1 MEFEKYHALG
11 NDYLVLPH
19 DQIEGNLSEEEIRLI
34 CHRNFGL
41 GSDRFFSVP
50 FPLRRHSLGS
60 AFSIPME
67 ARQKKVVTAFAS
79 FLCTFGNTGQVKEEP
94 FTIETLGGLVR
105 SQIIEGAN
113 KISVEIGRV
122 SFLSNQI
129 PVVGETREVIG
140 EYRSCWRNFTYNSA
154 T

>member
-34 CHRNFGL
+34 CHRNL
-41 GSDRFFSVP
+41 DWALMEFFSVP

-79 FLCTFGNTGQVKEEP
+79 FLCTFGTPVKSRKSLLP
-94 FTIETLGGLVR
+94 SRLL
-105 SQIIEGAN
+105 
-113 KISVEIGRV
+113 
-122 SFLSNQI
+122 
-129 PVVGETREVIG
+129 EVLCALK
-140 EYRSCWRNFTYNSA
+140 S
-154 T
+154 